1 MKIIVA
7 GAGDVGGYLCEV
19 LSQDSYDVT
28 LIESSEIVAHSFEE
42 KLDVRILIGNGA
54 SAKVQEK
61 AKVSDCDF
69 FLAMTNDS
77 QTNIVAASIAKKLGA
92 KMVIARVHDS
102 VYTDTTILNY
112 HEYFNIDYLV
122 NPEAL
127 SAVEL
132 AKSIRNPER
141 VAVENFA
148 KGEIEVQQIQVGDDS
163 KIIGVPLKDLK
174 LPDSLR
180 IGYVQDGVSLKVA
193 GANTVINPK
202 DFVTVFGSSKAI
214 FENRKLFN
222 KHENSSNINI
232 AIYGGTEATIALLRL
247 LYGHRFKI
255 RVIEPNLSICKNI
268 AENFPKITVING
280 SATSLSLL
288 EEEQIG
294 FCDYFI
300 SCTKKDEDNI
310 MTSLQSRKLGAKHV
324 SMIINKPD
332 YEHLLENMHSYLDF
346 DTAVSP
352 RKATANEVLK
362 LIASDKAYKVAFL
375 QGGEI
380 EIIELSVAK
389 GSAVEGKS
397 VCNAGLPK
405 GVTMVALLSK
415 TKAKVPSANDI
426 IKHKDRV
433 VLIVSKDQSEVVIK
447 MFL

>member
-1 MKIIVA
+1 MKIIVV

-28 LIESSEIVAHSFEE
+28 LIESAENVARSFEE
-42 KLDVRILIGNGA
+42 KLDIRILIGNGA
-54 SAKVQEK
+54 SAKIQEK
-61 AKVSDCDF
+61 AKVFDCDF
-69 FLAMTNDS
+69 FLAMADDS

-92 KMVIARVHDS
+92 KVVVARVHDS
-102 VYTDTTILNY
+102 VYTDTTTLNY

-122 NPEAL
+122 NPESL

-132 AKSIRNPER
+132 AKCIRNPER

-148 KGEIEVQQIQVGDDS
+148 RGEIEVQQIQVADDS
-163 KIIGVPLKDLK
+163 KIIGIPLKDLK

-222 KHENSSNINI
+222 KHESASIINTV
-232 AIYGGTEATIALLRL
+232 IYGATETTIALMRI

-255 RVIEPNLSICKNI
+255 RVIEPNLTLCKSL
-268 AENFPKITVING
+268 AESFPKITVING

-310 MTSLQSRKLGAKHV
+310 MTSLQARKLGAKHV
-324 SMIINKPD
+324 SMLINKPD

-352 RKATANEVLK
+352 RKATANEILK
-362 LIASDKAYKVAFL
+362 LIASDKAQKVAFL

-380 EIIELSVAK
+380 EIIELSVAE
-389 GSAVEGKS
+389 GSHVDGKAVCE
-397 VCNAGLPK
+397 AGLPK
-405 GVTMVALLSK
+405 GVTLVALVSK
-415 TKAKVPSANDI
+415 TRAKVPSAHDI
-426 IKHKDRV
+426 IRHKDRV
-433 VLIVSKDQSEVVIK
+433 ILIVSKEHSESAIK
-447 MFL
+447 MFS